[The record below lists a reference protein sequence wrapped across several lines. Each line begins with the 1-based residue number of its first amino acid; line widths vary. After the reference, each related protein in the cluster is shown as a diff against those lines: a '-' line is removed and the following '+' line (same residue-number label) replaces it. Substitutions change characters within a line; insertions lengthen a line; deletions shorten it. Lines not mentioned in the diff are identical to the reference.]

1 MVAMT
6 RHATLLIPLFEGFS
20 WFDEGLQTLLREAGW
35 TAVTR
40 PQTMVLIA
48 IGQGIERPVEIARTI
63 GVTRQS
69 VGVTIAEMAAEGLL
83 ELSEDPADRR
93 AKCAR
98 LSEKGERR
106 REDSRRAMAELTAEL
121 ERRIG
126 KANVRKLGEAL
137 QQDWGSPVTR

>member
-1 MVAMT
+1 MA
-6 RHATLLIPLFEGFS
+6 RHATLLIPLFEAFS

-48 IGQGIERPVEIARTI
+48 IGQGIERAVDIARAI

-83 ELSEDPADRR
+83 EMVDDPNDRR
-93 AKCAR
+93 AKR
-98 LSEKGERR
+98 VHLSDKGERR

-126 KANVRKLGEAL
+126 KASVTKLGEAL
-137 QQDWGSPVTR
+137 QKDWGPPVAR